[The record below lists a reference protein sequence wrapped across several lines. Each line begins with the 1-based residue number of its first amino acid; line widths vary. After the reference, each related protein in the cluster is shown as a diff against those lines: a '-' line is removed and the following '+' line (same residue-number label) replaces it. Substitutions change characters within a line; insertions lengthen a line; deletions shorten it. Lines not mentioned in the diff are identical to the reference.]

1 MEKIIFIFC
10 IVEGFSAA
18 VVVIQNIIRTIANL
32 KNKKIN
38 KKREEELHNARLE
51 ALLAEK
57 NYYDSKK
64 NHDELWFLKQMK
76 GEEE

>member
-1 MEKIIFIFC
+1 MEKVIFIFC
-10 IVEGFSAA
+10 MVEGFSAI
-18 VVVIQNIIRTIANL
+18 VVVIQTIIRTIANL

-38 KKREEELHNARLE
+38 KKREEELHAARLE

>member
-1 MEKIIFIFC
+1 MEKVIFIFC
-10 IVEGFSAA
+10 LVEGFSAA
-18 VVVIQNIIRTIANL
+18 VVVIQTIVRTIANL

-38 KKREEELHNARLE
+38 EKRAEELHNAKLE

-76 GEEE
+76 GDGE

>member
-1 MEKIIFIFC
+1 MEKVIFIFC

-18 VVVIQNIIRTIANL
+18 VVVIQTIVRTIVNL
-32 KNKKIN
+32 KNRKIN
-38 KKREEELHNARLE
+38 KKREEELHNARLD